1 MHFRNSMFKC
11 LKSSVVFIFLDL
23 KYYSF
28 ICFIFIICR
37 DDAER
42 LAAKLKKVTVADITE
57 SMEVSVMPFTVQD
70 HQTCSIYKL
79 KMKLY
84 EPALYPPHTGI
95 SLEDSEETLE
105 AGFVRELEDS
115 IQNHLL
121 LLSKI
126 SGIKNFLPD
135 SRSMA
140 SKDTDEDASGDGS
153 AGGNGDDDDDDD
165 GEDDGGAED
174 LGSDAQ
180 KRKNQALD
188 EMDYGDSE
196 GEPDEGEPSTEID
209 HAEDEVEI
217 SKNEEVE
224 VSDNEEFGISDPKN
238 GTSEMSS
245 KSKSSRNKKAKPEA
259 KRKKRSRVIT
269 KEYDRAIFVEAKGT
283 HFEAHF
289 RFTNEPHILLAQ
301 VPCSSG
307 VHHFKF
313 IYDFLVNFLSDLHS
327 GPPMLN
333 ENHIS

>member
-1 MHFRNSMFKC
+1 MFYVISHSQ
-11 LKSSVVFIFLDL
+11 SSQFH
-23 KYYSF
+23 
-28 ICFIFIICR
+28 IFIICR

-57 SMEVSVMPFTVQD
+57 SMEVSIVPFTVQD

-95 SLEDSEETLE
+95 SLEDCEETLE
-105 AGFVRELEDS
+105 AVFVRELEDA

-140 SKDTDEDASGDGS
+140 SKETDEDASGDGS
-153 AGGNGDDDDDDD
+153 AGGNGDEDDD

-174 LGSDAQ
+174 IGLDAQ
-180 KRKNQALD
+180 KRKQQASD

-196 GEPDEGEPSTEID
+196 GEPDEGEASAGLTEEID
-209 HAEDEVEI
+209 LVEDEVEI
-217 SKNEEVE
+217 SNNEEV
-224 VSDNEEFGISDPKN
+224 GISDPKDED
-238 GTSEMSS
+238 SKVPS
-245 KSKSSRNKKAKPEA
+245 KSKSSKNKKAKTEA
-259 KRKKRSRVIT
+259 KRKKRFRAI
-269 KEYDRAIFVEAKGT
+269 KKDFDRAILVKAKGT
-283 HFEAHF
+283 YFEVHF

-301 VPCSSG
+301 V
-307 VHHFKF
+307 
-313 IYDFLVNFLSDLHS
+313 LVLLEFTSFQVYGSYL
-327 GPPMLN
+327 
-333 ENHIS
+333 